1 MTLYDNYIK
10 YARSD
15 MYPFHMPG
23 HKRNTELM
31 HMMNPYMFDST
42 EITDLDDLH
51 NPDDKAGWIQDSEKL
66 AAELFHSRYSFYTVN
81 GSTGALIASVL
92 ALSKPHQKVLVARNC
107 HISIYNAI
115 ALAQLDPIYL
125 WPKMDRDGICASIQP
140 EQIQQAFQEH
150 PDIALVILVSPTYEG
165 VLSDISGIADI
176 VHSHNA
182 KLLIDEAHGA
192 HLALDHRFPKS
203 AIETGADVVVQSLHK
218 TLPCLTQTAILH
230 VCSDRMDPN
239 TIRRMIAVEETSSP
253 SYVLVCSCDQCIHLM
268 KDHGR
273 ELFDAYWQRLTG
285 FDQEMKSLQHLHILC
300 HGSDAKENHPG
311 FYDFDPGKIL
321 ISTRGTD
328 LTGPKLAEIL
338 RNTYHLETE
347 YTRMDAVLAMT
358 SVADT
363 REGFHRLEKALLE
376 IDAELKAQED
386 HQNPISQPDTIT
398 TGTQSPWQA
407 MEKEAVNAEPDKAIG
422 RIAREAVFAYP
433 PGIPILVPG
442 EVITKEQLSYL
453 KKMQKAGLQVVSASH
468 GFPHHLEVCR

>member
-51 NPDDKAGWIQDSEKL
+51 NPNDKAGWIQDYEKL

-81 GSTGALIASVL
+81 GSTGALIASIL

-115 ALAQLDPIYL
+115 ALAHLDPIYL

-140 EQIQQAFQEH
+140 DQIQQAFQEH

-176 VHSHNA
+176 VHRHRA

-230 VCSDRMDPN
+230 VCSDRIDPN

-273 ELFDAYWQRLTG
+273 ELFDAYWQNLQA
-285 FDQEMKSLQHLHILC
+285 FDAAIQPLQHLHVVC
-300 HGSDAKENHPG
+300 HGRDKHSHPD
-311 FYDFDPGKIL
+311 FFAFDPGKIL
-321 ISTRGTD
+321 ISTKGTD
-328 LTGPKLAEIL
+328 LTGPKLAGIL

-363 REGFHRLEKALLE
+363 REGFHRLEKAMLE
-376 IDAELKAQED
+376 IDQGLQTKPEEQ
-386 HQNPISQPDTIT
+386 IIQPTGCTIT
-398 TGTQSPWQA
+398 TGTLSPAKA
-407 MEKEAVNAEPDKAIG
+407 MEKEAEMVTPDKAIS
-422 RIAREAVFAYP
+422 RISRESVFAYP
-433 PGIPILVPG
+433 PGIPLLAPG
-442 EVITKEQLSYL
+442 EIITETQLSCL
-453 KKMQKAGLQVVSASH
+453 QKMQEAGLQIVSASH

>member
-115 ALAQLDPIYL
+115 ALAHLDPIYL

-140 EQIQQAFQEH
+140 EQIQQAFQQH

-273 ELFDAYWQRLTG
+273 ELFDAYWQNLQE
-285 FDQEMKSLQHLHILC
+285 FDNAILPLQHLHVVC
-300 HGSDAKENHPG
+300 HGKDKDNHPD
-311 FYDFDPGKIL
+311 FYAFDPGKIL
-321 ISTRGTD
+321 ISTKGTD
-328 LTGPKLAEIL
+328 LTGPKLAGIL

-363 REGFHRLEKALLE
+363 TEGFHRLEKALLE
-376 IDAELKAQED
+376 IDRGLKTKPEEQV
-386 HQNPISQPDTIT
+386 IQPTGCTIT
-398 TGTQSPWQA
+398 TGTLSPAKA
-407 MEKEAVNAEPDKAIG
+407 MEKEAEMVTPDKAIS
-422 RIAREAVFAYP
+422 RISREAVFAYP
-433 PGIPILVPG
+433 PGIPLLAPG
-442 EVITKEQLSYL
+442 EIITETQLSCL
-453 KKMQKAGLQVVSASH
+453 QKMQEAGLQILSASH